1 MKWIGVEYFCCNI
14 NICDNFEFLIFRNC
28 RSEKDMS
35 SITLYWCQSGVVG
48 IHTDDCPFE
57 GAHVSAVVDPGK
69 FMNFNHDSVGR
80 VYLVEENLNNN
91 MQDSTP
97 LHSSSGTSSSQV
109 NSKKMYK
116 EVILLTPH
124 DFTQLLP
131 NQIWQDG
138 PSLESSSYLN
148 VNLRYLGLFDPGD
161 LGNHTWS
168 DFNVILLR
176 KVLWVVG
183 GGDIAIIATSSRSRS
198 LIRDLR

>member
-97 LHSSSGTSSSQV
+97 LPSSSGTSSSQV

-116 EVILLTPH
+116 EVILLTPLVSTKH
-124 DFTQLLP
+124 LLKLLALICKAKMP
-131 NQIWQDG
+131 YLLHSIW
-138 PSLESSSYLN
+138 
-148 VNLRYLGLFDPGD
+148 
-161 LGNHTWS
+161 
-168 DFNVILLR
+168 
-176 KVLWVVG
+176 
-183 GGDIAIIATSSRSRS
+183 IINSC
-198 LIRDLR
+198 L